1 MYDDI
6 IEQIAKIENGFKE
19 TEKACNFIVS
29 NNSIQDCFTLARKFY
44 VAEQYQ
50 VRSLAVFICGAI
62 ASEMDTALLFLKEEA
77 SLDKSW
83 QVQEI
88 LAKAFDRYCH
98 DIGYQKALP
107 VIEDWLSNSNPY
119 VRRAVTEGLRIW
131 TGRDYFK
138 HNPNV
143 AINLLS
149 SLRNDASEYVR
160 KSVGNA
166 LKDISKKHGE
176 LITLELQT
184 WDLSQ
189 KSTHQIY
196 KLARKHLEKKS

>member
-6 IEQIAKIENGFKE
+6 IEQIIKIENGFKE

-29 NNSIQDCFTLARKFY
+29 NNSIQDCFTLARKY
-44 VAEQYQ
+44 YLSEHYQ

-62 ASEMDTALLFLKEEA
+62 SSEMETALLFLKEEV

-107 VIEDWLSNSNPY
+107 TIEEWLNNSNPN

-138 HNPNV
+138 QNPNAAV
-143 AINLLS
+143 KLLS
-149 SLRNDASEYVR
+149 GLRNDPSEYVR

-176 LITLELQT
+176 LIEMELKT
-184 WDLSQ
+184 WDVSQ
-189 KSTHQIY
+189 KSTNQIY
-196 KLARKHLEKKS
+196 KLARKHLEKNN